1 MLVGKDFKVVA
12 AVVKKE
18 ILQIMVE
25 MGQGVVEKQAL
36 QERVEMM
43 A

>member
-36 QERVEMM
+36 LERVEVM

>member
-1 MLVGKDFKVVA
+1 VGKDFKVVA

>member
-36 QERVEMM
+36 QERVEVM